1 MMYVLLK
8 KLTTTNNT
16 KQLRSSVCKSLLLV
30 PVFGIHY
37 IFYIVPFDPFE
48 SCATYQ
54 FIFHYV
60 MIITEALQ
68 GSIVTA
74 VFCLFNQEVRMC
86 FFLFLLLMI
95 LIPFSFLFL
104 NNVILF
110 IDSYKY

>member
-1 MMYVLLK
+1 MMCVLLK

-86 FFLFLLLMI
+86 FFCF
-95 LIPFSFLFL
+95 FC
-104 NNVILF
+104 
-110 IDSYKY
+110 